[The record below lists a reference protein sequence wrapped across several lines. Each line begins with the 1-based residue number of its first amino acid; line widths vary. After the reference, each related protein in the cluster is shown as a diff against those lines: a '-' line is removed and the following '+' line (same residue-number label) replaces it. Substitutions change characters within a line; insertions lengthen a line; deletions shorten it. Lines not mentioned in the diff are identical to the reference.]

1 MRGRL
6 QRKDLP
12 TLVVLATVQVYGY
25 RAWEVLCET
34 YPWKVVYRAMERDN
48 DRGYLNCGT
57 SITRSWIEPKGEVL
71 IRSEK
76 YKAIC

>member
-6 QRKDLP
+6 HRKDLP
-12 TLVVLATVQVYGY
+12 TLVVLATVQTYGW

-34 YPWKVVYRAMERDN
+34 YPWKVVWRAYQRDM

-57 SITRSWIEPKGEVL
+57 SDTRVWIEPAGERV
-71 IRSEK
+71 IRSERQK
-76 YKAIC
+76 VIC